1 MTAEDKLRSLVL
13 APYLIKATAL
23 IGNARYVGGNQF
35 RHAFA
40 TLGILLDYKYFSNS
54 VLLKASVV
62 HDLFEDIPST
72 DRSILRNLDSDGE
85 MVTSLVLEMTKD
97 ENESKATYLKRI
109 LETGSY
115 NAKVLKVADR
125 ISNLTDINRSI
136 FSDNKIA
143 QYLDETEE
151 YVIPMAQQVNQDMV
165 LELTDLI
172 KKRRT
177 MIKKVYKL
185 PWLNFRFKFNFFRF
199 FISTL
204 F

>member
-23 IGNARYVGGNQF
+23 IGSARHVGGNQF

-54 VLLKASVV
+54 ILLKASLV

-72 DRSILRNLDSDGE
+72 DRSILLNLDSEGDE
-85 MVTSLVLEMTKD
+85 VTHLVLEVTKN
-97 ENESKATYLKRI
+97 ENELKATYLKRI
-109 LETGSY
+109 LETGSE
-115 NAKVLKVADR
+115 NAKILKVADR

-143 QYLDETEE
+143 QYLDESEQF
-151 YVIPMAQQVNQDMV
+151 VVPMAQQVNHNMV
-165 LELTDLI
+165 RELTDLI
-172 KKRRT
+172 EKRRMMLT
-177 MIKKVYKL
+177 KGL
-185 PWLNFRFKFNFFRF
+185 
-199 FISTL
+199 
-204 F
+204 